1 VLIAHTVK
9 GKGVP
14 GVEGTARAHY
24 TTLTEEE
31 AARAYAALNA
41 TP

>member
-1 VLIAHTVK
+1 VK

-24 TTLTEEE
+24 IKLTAEEVD
-31 AARAYAALNA
+31 AASAALEA
-41 TP
+41 VR